1 MYPDLH
7 VRLFCLLDVRT
18 ILNDSFFTMIPI
30 THAPHVV
37 AATAVYMVC
46 IMNSVNPVDVFTEMQ
61 LDVHEIYH
69 LCASMCAFYEKGVD
83 LWPKELTDCILTIS
97 QQF

>member
-1 MYPDLH
+1 
-7 VRLFCLLDVRT
+7 
-18 ILNDSFFTMIPI
+18 MIPI

-69 LCASMCAFYEKGVD
+69 LCASMCAFYEK
-83 LWPKELTDCILTIS
+83 
-97 QQF
+97 